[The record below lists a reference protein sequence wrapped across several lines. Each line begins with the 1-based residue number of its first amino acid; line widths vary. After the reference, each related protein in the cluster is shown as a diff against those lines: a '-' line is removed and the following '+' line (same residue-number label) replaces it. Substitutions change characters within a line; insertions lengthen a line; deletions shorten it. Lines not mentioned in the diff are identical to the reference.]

1 MTANITGFNFDDS
14 VFTTIMIIAVN
25 DSSQTVN
32 YALCDADASQT
43 FGAVPYSE
51 IMTVIKT
58 SKRRGVECGRHSQ
71 PGVPFSD
78 KRQLSNMAILAGS
91 NICPA
96 GFDGGVGIRSP
107 CAKCP
112 CAKNVTLRQR
122 IQIIAGV
129 NDRSARLIAVTTSP
143 PSAKSI
149 NVMFS

>member
-1 MTANITGFNFDDS
+1 MTANITGFDFDDS
-14 VFTTIMIIAVN
+14 MLNATTIIVVN

-32 YALCDADASQT
+32 YAFCDADAPRSFST
-43 FGAVPYSE
+43 VPYSE
-51 IMTVIKT
+51 IMPIIKT
-58 SKRRGVECGRHSQ
+58 STRRVVECGRHSQ
-71 PGVPFSD
+71 PGVSFPN

-91 NICPA
+91 NMCPA

-129 NDRSARLIAVTTSP
+129 NDRSARLIAITTSS